1 MSTSRRFAAF
11 QPTDRNGSD
20 RQAFSSIM
28 GGASRSGGGLTRRF
42 ECAAHQ
48 NASTTVNA
56 SLFTNWSSLSSRHT
70 HFYWVVNEFGDEAAP
85 SRTLRRALQRES
97 RQGLRGVLI
106 PRHREPLR
114 KAASLVRQLNRFA
127 CWSIAPSTGRIVKKK
142 TQSQSGECRSCAM
155 DDTQIFAGR
164 LALALLRRIKLSS
177 RNQSRVRA
185 TLPPRVICSP
195 AGQSQAQAHPGRRW
209 SPHIIANKV
218 SSRQPG
224 GRGSLCGAMGNGWLG
239 SGPSWCQENLSL
251 ETDVSLQ
258 RSPATVDKSFPQ
270 RGFRRQPG

>member
-1 MSTSRRFAAF
+1 MVQTARLSRRLWVGRHVAVG
-11 QPTDRNGSD
+11 GSRAD
-20 RQAFSSIM
+20 SNVRRIRTLLQ
-28 GGASRSGGGLTRRF
+28 RLTRRYLL
-42 ECAAHQ
+42 
-48 NASTTVNA
+48 TGRRYPLV
-56 SLFTNWSSLSSRHT
+56 T

-155 DDTQIFAGR
+155 DDTQIFAGH

-209 SPHIIANKV
+209 SPHIVANKV

-239 SGPSWCQENLSL
+239 SGPS
-251 ETDVSLQ
+251 
-258 RSPATVDKSFPQ
+258 
-270 RGFRRQPG
+270 